1 MRTQRCAACHSLR
14 HACIRLLARSESPA
28 DPPALFVV
36 YDHVRV
42 PRTMRSTEMSREQ
55 GKLLDFEG
63 DGLDNDL
70 DKIREALQTRMR

>member
-1 MRTQRCAACHSLR
+1 
-14 HACIRLLARSESPA
+14 
-28 DPPALFVV
+28 
-36 YDHVRV
+36 
-42 PRTMRSTEMSREQ
+42 MRSTEMSREQ